1 MGCEDVEMYKKYIK
15 RILDFIAALIMSIV
29 AFPIVV
35 IAGICILITSGG
47 PILFR
52 QKRVGKNEKPFYIY
66 KLRTMAKNKDGVN
79 EVTKLGHILRATSID
94 ELPQLVNILKGEMSF
109 IGPRP
114 WISEYSKYFT
124 KKDKRRLEVL
134 PGLSGWAQVQG
145 RNGITIKQ
153 KLKAD
158 TWYVDHVSFITDMI
172 ILFKT
177 IGIVLKKTGASIT
190 EGGIQDE
197 LRELEE
203 NYNKRLEKEE
213 MKEEKGI
220 LAERIG

>member
-1 MGCEDVEMYKKYIK
+1 MYKKYIK
-15 RILDFIAALIMSIV
+15 RIFDFIAALLMSIV
-29 AFPIVV
+29 AFPIVF
-35 IAGICILITSGG
+35 IAGLCILITSGG
-47 PILFR
+47 PILFK
-52 QKRVGKNEKPFYIY
+52 QKRVGKDEKPFYIY
-66 KLRTMAKNKDGVN
+66 KLRTMVKNKDGIN
-79 EVTKLGHILRATSID
+79 EVTKLGSFLRATSID

-124 KKDKRRLEVL
+124 KKDRRRLSVL

-158 TWYVDHVSFITDMI
+158 VWYVDHITFLTDMV
-172 ILFKT
+172 ILLKT
-177 IGIVLKKTGASIT
+177 IGIVFKKTGASIT

-197 LRELEE
+197 LKELRE
-203 NYNKRLEKEE
+203 NYQQRLSVEE
-213 MKEEKGI
+213 VTERNEV
-220 LAERIG
+220 LAERIS